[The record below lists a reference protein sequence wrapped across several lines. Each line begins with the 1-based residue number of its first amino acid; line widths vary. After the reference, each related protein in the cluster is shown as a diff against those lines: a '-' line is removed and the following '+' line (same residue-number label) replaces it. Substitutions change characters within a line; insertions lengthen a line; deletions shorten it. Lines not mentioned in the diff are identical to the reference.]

1 MASEKAAIWK
11 TMSLATAVLMAIEK
25 RQGVLIDDELEKIL
39 AQEFGDVSKTEVN
52 QVLMDLE
59 IRGVIHVSYIV
70 KNKRRIE
77 LIKEDTAYM
86 AVGED

>member
-1 MASEKAAIWK
+1 MSEKSAVWK
-11 TMSLATAVLMAIEK
+11 TMPLATAVIIAIDK
-25 RQGVLIDDELEKIL
+25 RQGVLIDDELITIL
-39 AQEFGDVSKTEVN
+39 SNEFGEVSPNEIN

-59 IRGVIHVSYIV
+59 IRGLIHVSQIT

-77 LIKEDTAYM
+77 RITEDKAYM